1 MKGKPE
7 ALEVLNQR
15 LKAELGAILQY
26 TVHGEMC
33 DNWGYLRLAKSIK
46 AQARG
51 EMKHAEALIER
62 ILFLDGTPN
71 VSEVPALG
79 IGKDVKQQLL
89 SDLALELAA
98 VVDYNNAI
106 ARVSLATAEGSVF
119 DDGSRKLLESIL
131 ADEEEHVN
139 FLEAQLQIIRD
150 IGLENYLIEQTHE
163 E

>member
-15 LKAELGAILQY
+15 LKEELGAILQY

-33 DNWGYLRLAKSIK
+33 DNWGYPRLAKYIK
-46 AQARG
+46 QRART

-62 ILFLDGTPN
+62 ILFLNGTPI
-71 VSEVPALG
+71 VSEVPTLN
-79 IGKDVKQQLL
+79 IGKDVKQQLQN
-89 SDLALELAA
+89 DLALELEA
-98 VVDYNNAI
+98 VANYNVSI
-106 ARVSLATAEGSVF
+106 AKVSLATAEGSVF